1 MLYCWESKDV
11 AFSSFRGR
19 FLSPRNREI
28 RTKRN
33 QLLWRQRAVFATC
46 ELNYSYNQKK
56 MTKLFVLCYTDES
69 KVENKSLVVRL
80 AIYRYLEGFIE
91 NF

>member
-80 AIYRYLEGFIE
+80 AIYRYL
-91 NF
+91 